1 MHQAN
6 DSDLALIPRVF
17 DLAEVQSPPVNGLE
31 FGQKRLPILTLAL
44 TDAVAPALGPVLRG
58 ALLTT
63 GATGVFAWSL
73 LELAMHASDDG
84 EGFLDPSVF
93 HG

>member
-1 MHQAN
+1 MGRAN
-6 DSDLALIPRVF
+6 DCNLTVIPRV
-17 DLAEVQSPPVNGLE
+17 LNLVEVQGVPVNGLE